1 MSASA
6 HNSEDGVGIRRRDAA
21 EMETVTM
28 EGTEA
33 ASSDI
38 AENGDRNGYPAA
50 AAVHARVRQLA
61 EAPRPRIAG
70 LRSRSVS
77 GSRSPDPSSSPEPS
91 PRSCRPAAV
100 SRVSSLRYSGGA
112 LHGVDQPT
120 SFDHNFESLP
130 AAAATG
136 GCKAASSSPPAPRR
150 PVRRLPRSRDEA
162 AEAAEAV
169 THLSRQLPPLV
180 RVQAEV
186 AEENGAGARYTILYT
201 QLAQ

>member
-1 MSASA
+1 
-6 HNSEDGVGIRRRDAA
+6 
-21 EMETVTM
+21 METVTM

-33 ASSDI
+33 ASSHI
-38 AENGDRNGYPAA
+38 AENGDRNNGYPAA

-61 EAPRPRIAG
+61 EAPRPRSAG

-120 SFDHNFESLP
+120 SFDHNFESLST
-130 AAAATG
+130 AAATG

-162 AEAAEAV
+162 GEAAEAV

-186 AEENGAGARYTILYT
+186 AEENGAGARYTRS
-201 QLAQ
+201 